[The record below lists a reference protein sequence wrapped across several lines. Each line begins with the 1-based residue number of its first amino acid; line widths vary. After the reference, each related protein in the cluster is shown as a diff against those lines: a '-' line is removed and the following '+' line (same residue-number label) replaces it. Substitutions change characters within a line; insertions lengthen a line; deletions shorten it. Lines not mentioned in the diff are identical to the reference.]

1 MFYKIIAVIFSLL
14 FIISAGLQFNDPD
27 PLLWI
32 IIYGIATM
40 FSGLFV
46 MGKLPSKVLLF
57 IVGLAFTGF
66 IVSFPETL
74 EGFEVGKGDP
84 KNIEEGREAFGLLI
98 IAISFTIYSIGN
110 KKSKNKIFYIFAS
123 K

>member
-1 MFYKIIAVIFSLL
+1 MFYKIIAVVFSLL

-40 FSGLFV
+40 FSGLYI

-57 IVGLAFTGF
+57 IVGLAFAGF
-66 IVSFPETL
+66 IISFPETF

-84 KNIEEGREAFGLLI
+84 KNIEEAREAFGLLI

-110 KKSKNKIFYIFAS
+110 KKVRE
-123 K
+123 

>member
-1 MFYKIIAVIFSLL
+1 MIYKIIAVVFSLL

-40 FSGLFV
+40 FSGLYI

-66 IVSFPETL
+66 VISFPETF

-84 KNIEEGREAFGLLI
+84 KNIEEAREAFGLLI

-110 KKSKNKIFYIFAS
+110 KKVKE
-123 K
+123 